1 MIDNRKTINISLTGE
16 GVFKALLVFVFFVFA
31 YLLLDLLL
39 IILTSIVI
47 ASAVEPATRWFT
59 DRRIPRVLG
68 VLAVYAVSFLMI
80 FSFLYIFIPS
90 LFLELS
96 DLATDLPQ
104 KLDSL
109 DILDSQTL
117 PFYDLTTDLSPTLS
131 LENAL
136 VEAKNSL
143 ASFVSGGTFATA
155 SAVFG
160 GVSSFVLILVL
171 SFYLAVQEK
180 GIDSLIRII
189 TPIQHEPYV
198 IGLWRRT
205 QYKIG
210 SWVKGQ
216 ILLSLLIGVLVFL
229 GLTILRIRYA
239 FVLAILAASLELIPI
254 FGPIIAAV
262 PAIMIALA
270 DGGLTVGLMVV
281 GLYIII
287 QQFENHLIYP
297 LVVKKI
303 VGVPP
308 IISIVSLIIG
318 GKLFGFLGFILA
330 VPLAAVI
337 MELAADTEK
346 KKLAALKAK
355 KSSSDN

>member
-1 MIDNRKTINISLTGE
+1 MADNQKIINVSLTGE
-16 GVFKALLVFVFFVFA
+16 GVFKALLVFVLFAFA

-39 IILTSIVI
+39 IVLTSVVI
-47 ASAVEPATRWFT
+47 ASAVEPAARWFT

-68 VLAVYAVSFLMI
+68 VLIVYILSFLVI
-80 FSFLYIFIPS
+80 FSFLYIFMPP
-90 LFLELS
+90 LFFELS
-96 DLATDLPQ
+96 DLATNLPQ

-109 DILDSQTL
+109 DILDDQFL
-117 PFYDLTTDLSPTLS
+117 PFYNLTTDLAPTIS
-131 LENAL
+131 LENTL
-136 VEAKNSL
+136 IDFKDSL
-143 ASFVSGGTFATA
+143 GDLISGGTFATA

-160 GVSSFVLILVL
+160 GVFSFILILVL

-180 GIDSLIRII
+180 GIDSLLRII

-210 SWVKGQ
+210 SWMKGQ
-216 ILLSLLIGVLVFL
+216 VLLSLLIGVLVFL
-229 GLTILRIRYA
+229 GLTILRVRYA
-239 FVLAILAASLELIPI
+239 FVLAILAAGMELIPI

-262 PAIMIALA
+262 PAVMIALA
-270 DGGLTVGLMVV
+270 DGSLTSGLMVI

-308 IISIVSLIIG
+308 IISIVSLIVG

-330 VPLAAVI
+330 VSMAAII
-337 MELAADTEK
+337 MELVSDTEK
-346 KKLAALKAK
+346 KKLAVLKAK
-355 KSSSDN
+355 ENPSLN

>member
-171 SFYLAVQEK
+171 SF
-180 GIDSLIRII
+180 IWPS
-189 TPIQHEPYV
+189 
-198 IGLWRRT
+198 
-205 QYKIG
+205 
-210 SWVKGQ
+210 
-216 ILLSLLIGVLVFL
+216 
-229 GLTILRIRYA
+229 
-239 FVLAILAASLELIPI
+239 
-254 FGPIIAAV
+254 
-262 PAIMIALA
+262 
-270 DGGLTVGLMVV
+270 
-281 GLYIII
+281 
-287 QQFENHLIYP
+287 
-297 LVVKKI
+297 KKR
-303 VGVPP
+303 G
-308 IISIVSLIIG
+308 
-318 GKLFGFLGFILA
+318 
-330 VPLAAVI
+330 
-337 MELAADTEK
+337 
-346 KKLAALKAK
+346 
-355 KSSSDN
+355 